1 MDQQVENCW
10 SFTLTHNLA
19 NVLAMHCG
27 PRATPDV
34 HPTLYPTHI
43 PFMCH
48 STLLFMKY
56 SYWNIWPW
64 QSKIK
69 VIAQGHIV
77 SITSYQIT
85 SLSFHALPSLR
96 YSYLKIWPWKSKV
109 KVIAIGHSVCITY
122 NILST
127 DIPFFHANWSSPSWY
142 PFLSMP
148 IGSLLHD
155 IQHYQNWTLKI
166 QGQGHSSKS
175 YGRYNILSTHI
186 PFVPCQSA
194 LLFLR
199 YSVFKIWPW
208 KAKVMGEVKVQ
219 SHNVGQTSFRL
230 TSLSFHALPFL
241 RYSYLKIWP
250 WKSKVKVIAIG
261 HSVCITYNILSTD
274 IPFFHANWSSPSW
287 YPFLSMPIGSLLHDI
302 QHYQNWTLKIQG
314 QGHSSKSYGRYNILS
329 THIPFVPCQSAL
341 LFLRYSVFKIWPW
354 KTKAKVMGEVKVQ
367 SHNVGQ
373 TSFRLTSLLFHVNLP
388 SHSWDKFSKFDLANP
403 RSRS

>member
-43 PFMCH
+43 PFIMSH

-77 SITSYQIT
+77 SITSYRIT
-85 SLSFHALPSLR
+85 SLSFHALPFLR
-96 YSYLKIWPWKSKV
+96 YSYFKIWPWKSKV

-148 IGSLLHD
+148 IGSPLHD

-166 QGQGHSSKS
+166 QGQGHSSKF

-199 YSVFKIWPW
+199 YSI
-208 KAKVMGEVKVQ
+208 
-219 SHNVGQTSFRL
+219 
-230 TSLSFHALPFL
+230 
-241 RYSYLKIWP
+241 
-250 WKSKVKVIAIG
+250 
-261 HSVCITYNILSTD
+261 
-274 IPFFHANWSSPSW
+274 
-287 YPFLSMPIGSLLHDI
+287 
-302 QHYQNWTLKIQG
+302 
-314 QGHSSKSYGRYNILS
+314 
-329 THIPFVPCQSAL
+329 
-341 LFLRYSVFKIWPW
+341 FKIWPW